1 MAIRVPDVPE
11 PRVALR
17 PLSST
22 NYAMTAQAKVGS
34 LSGLSEPL
42 HKLKA
47 AAEVADNLR
56 VEEQVNALRRKQ
68 IELTN
73 AYAQQLGKNVLPDA
87 EGKTFTEKQQ
97 EQFDSAATELGNNL
111 VGAQKEL
118 FTRRSALLAN
128 EFRSG
133 VAAHEAKQLSAH
145 DKSVKL
151 DTITLE
157 TDAAKADWKDPNKMA
172 LHNTRVLGAVDG
184 LAASQGLDATGK
196 ELLRQDAMTKMH
208 LGVLGSAARS
218 GDIAFA
224 KDYLLQHGDDL
235 SQEAREKA
243 QEFIDNKEAV
253 LRVNS
258 TVDAVWA
265 DGALNYE
272 QKAAKIRDS
281 FADNPDAQ
289 KDAIQELGQRRQQH
303 DVAQGEAYGSV
314 WDMISG
320 LNPKVRRMSLSNIK
334 TTQAWDSLDGEQ
346 RKKFV
351 SDYEAYTRRNEGRST
366 PEDNLNK
373 AIATIHLMDNPR
385 GLLAKSDEE
394 LKGMVGVLGAS
405 NVLSLIERKRSIAS
419 GLANQEEKLRRA
431 ELDVQQFKSIA
442 TDSGILK
449 KKMKNNDIVQYE
461 RLRLATNDA
470 ITAQQQKLGRML
482 TPDEQEPI
490 IRKLLVAVAVKSI
503 WGGRTKPAF
512 QVTLEDLP
520 ITDAV
525 KTRAI
530 GFLRGNG
537 KLVTPE
543 AVMAVAAEMEKE

>member
-1 MAIRVPDVPE
+1 
-11 PRVALR
+11 
-17 PLSST
+17 
-22 NYAMTAQAKVGS
+22 
-34 LSGLSEPL
+34 
-42 HKLKA
+42 
-47 AAEVADNLR
+47 
-56 VEEQVNALRRKQ
+56 
-68 IELTN
+68 
-73 AYAQQLGKNVLPDA
+73 
-87 EGKTFTEKQQ
+87 
-97 EQFDSAATELGNNL
+97 
-111 VGAQKEL
+111 
-118 FTRRSALLAN
+118 
-128 EFRSG
+128 
-133 VAAHEAKQLSAH
+133 
-145 DKSVKL
+145 
-151 DTITLE
+151 
-157 TDAAKADWKDPNKMA
+157 
-172 LHNTRVLGAVDG
+172 
-184 LAASQGLDATGK
+184 
-196 ELLRQDAMTKMH
+196 
-208 LGVLGSAARS
+208 
-218 GDIAFA
+218 
-224 KDYLLQHGDDL
+224 
-235 SQEAREKA
+235 
-243 QEFIDNKEAV
+243 
-253 LRVNS
+253 
-258 TVDAVWA
+258 
-265 DGALNYE
+265 
-272 QKAAKIRDS
+272 
-281 FADNPDAQ
+281 
-289 KDAIQELGQRRQQH
+289 
-303 DVAQGEAYGSV
+303 
-314 WDMISG
+314 
-320 LNPKVRRMSLSNIK
+320 MSLSNIK